1 MVQFLWRND
10 STLYEPVHTQAGF
23 LLLTLFSRMD
33 DRVTH
38 GKLEKLAYVRV
49 ESHDIDI
56 LDSLVS
62 HTL

>member
-38 GKLEKLAYVRV
+38 GKLEILAYVWV
-49 ESHDIDI
+49 ETHDFHIFDCLI
-56 LDSLVS
+56 FLY
-62 HTL
+62 